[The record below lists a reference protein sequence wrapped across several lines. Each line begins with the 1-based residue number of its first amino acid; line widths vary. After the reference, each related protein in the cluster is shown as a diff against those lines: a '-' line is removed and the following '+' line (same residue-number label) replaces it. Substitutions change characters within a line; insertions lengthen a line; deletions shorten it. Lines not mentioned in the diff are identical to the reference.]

1 MSVAPC
7 CTAASRHLSCAPAGA
22 PMFRVMRAKRGAL
35 LALAVGSTLT
45 VVVAAPASAGFSAPV
60 FVGSS
65 QAGSGWDA
73 SSLAV
78 NDAGEAVAAYPEEVS
93 QWCSGEPRPQPGGLV
108 LQALGRTGTVGPP
121 ESVRVPGWF
130 GGGVGSMSLDDAGRV
145 AVGATFS
152 DWTSPS
158 GCEPHS
164 FGCCSRVAVTTWRL
178 GHGPPRLAVLA
189 PRRTRLEEAATEAL
203 GTPSVLVD
211 RGTVTAVWPVGVPE
225 GGGVGPERSFIEEAH
240 GPFGGRLRGAV
251 LATAGGN
258 LGTVGLFDLGGPFA
272 FWIST
277 YNGYDSHARKV
288 VETTVLH
295 TATGPPGGFLTR
307 LQHGF
312 GVPDS
317 EADVVKDGDGDV
329 VIGMDVLQEPH
340 ARESYLIFRKPPR
353 GRFGLRERLQVGG
366 QVERASIAAG
376 GRDTVILVEQHYDGG
391 VYVRRGSL
399 NAPFGAPVYLGG
411 TSPEADQQPE
421 VFVDRRGRA
430 VVVFTRRQHGLP
442 TEVVAATALPGR
454 AFSNARAI
462 APSLPG
468 CEAVPAEGPAR
479 ATTSDDGHAVILIA
493 CDERRYVVFYSP

>member
-1 MSVAPC
+1 
-7 CTAASRHLSCAPAGA
+7 
-22 PMFRVMRAKRGAL
+22 
-35 LALAVGSTLT
+35 
-45 VVVAAPASAGFSAPV
+45 
-60 FVGSS
+60 
-65 QAGSGWDA
+65 
-73 SSLAV
+73 
-78 NDAGEAVAAYPEEVS
+78 
-93 QWCSGEPRPQPGGLV
+93 
-108 LQALGRTGTVGPP
+108 
-121 ESVRVPGWF
+121 
-130 GGGVGSMSLDDAGRV
+130 MSLDDAGRV
-145 AVGATFS
+145 AVGAAFS

-203 GTPSVLVD
+203 GAPSVFVD

-277 YNGYDSHARKV
+277 YNGYDSRARKV
-288 VETTVLH
+288 LETTVLH
-295 TATGPPGGFLTR
+295 TATGPPGGFLTQ

-317 EADVVKDGDGDV
+317 EVDVVKDGDGDV

-340 ARESYLIFRKPPR
+340 ERESYPIFRKALR
-353 GRFGLRERLQVGG
+353 GRFGLRERLQLWETG
-366 QVERASIAAG
+366 RARSIAAG

-399 NAPFGAPVYLGG
+399 NAPFGAPVYLGAPPPKP
-411 TSPEADQQPE
+411 TSN
-421 VFVDRRGRA
+421 RRFSSTGAA
-430 VVVFTRRQHGLP
+430 VRWSSSLAGSTDCRPKSSRRPRSRG
-442 TEVVAATALPGR
+442 
-454 AFSNARAI
+454 
-462 APSLPG
+462 APS
-468 CEAVPAEGPAR
+468 AAHVPSRRPSPAAKPCR
-479 ATTSDDGHAVILIA
+479 QKARLARPPATTGT
-493 CDERRYVVFYSP
+493 R